1 MEAKVVNRFEI
12 TVDDFM
18 EIGIGPL
25 PPVYQPPAKNN
36 PTNPVKRK
44 DPATKPDNNQD
55 KKK

>member
-18 EIGIGPL
+18 AIGIGPL